1 MIQKFCY
8 HGNVTSH
15 FSFLFNPLNNTDTPS
30 MGTLSMAPSALKR
43 FDLTDYVRVS
53 RAHCSTA
60 VLPPAHIVGQL
71 WGLLC
76 KWSMSMATKI
86 ILMIIKVSRVNALCK
101 LTCCSTICIWLMSL
115 DMCGLLSKWSISM
128 ATASL
133 PPLAALDLC
142 RMDPCIA
149 VACRPSTALP
159 WENCSLLSFCCLRF

>member
-1 MIQKFCY
+1 MAKKRAKKRDARAELLFCGYKPIAFFQFPLPSPASLLKLSIIVIQKFCY

-53 RAHCSTA
+53 RAYCSTA
-60 VLPPAHIVGQL
+60 VLPPADIVGKL

-86 ILMIIKVSRVNALCK
+86 ILMI
-101 LTCCSTICIWLMSL
+101 
-115 DMCGLLSKWSISM
+115 
-128 ATASL
+128 
-133 PPLAALDLC
+133 
-142 RMDPCIA
+142 
-149 VACRPSTALP
+149 
-159 WENCSLLSFCCLRF
+159 LRFQELMHCVNWPVVQLSAFDSCH

>member
-1 MIQKFCY
+1 MVKKRAKKRDARAELLFCRYKPIAFFQFPLPSPASLLKLSIIVIQKFCY

-15 FSFLFNPLNNTDTPS
+15 FSFLFNPLNTDTPW

-86 ILMIIKVSRVNALCK
+86 ILMI
-101 LTCCSTICIWLMSL
+101 
-115 DMCGLLSKWSISM
+115 
-128 ATASL
+128 
-133 PPLAALDLC
+133 
-142 RMDPCIA
+142 
-149 VACRPSTALP
+149 
-159 WENCSLLSFCCLRF
+159 LRFQELMHCVNWPVVQLSAFDSCH